1 MYGTSENGASGNGA
15 SDRTTPTLLRDA
27 TLARAGNAMRFA
39 TKAIHVG
46 QEPDPRTGAV
56 TVPIYMT
63 STYSQKAQQEWVY
76 GRTGNPTRAA
86 LERNLA
92 ALEEGK
98 HGLCFSSG
106 MGAITT
112 ILTLLKK
119 GDHAVVSDDC
129 YGGVYRIFTRIVSNY
144 GVESTF
150 VDMTDLIAVEDAV
163 RPETKMIWT
172 ETPTNPLMKVVD
184 LKELAVIAKAHNAI
198 SVCDNTF
205 ASPYLQQPLTLGIDL
220 AAHSVTK
227 YLGGHADILGG
238 AVVTRRNDLHE
249 RLKFAQN
256 ALGAV
261 PSPFDCW
268 LALRGVKTLAVRMER
283 HCDNAEAL
291 AKFLA
296 GHPKVER
303 VLYPGLASHPGSSIA
318 KRQMRRS
325 GGMLSF
331 VLEDG
336 SKALEIL
343 RKLEVATL
351 AESLGG
357 VETLIEHPAS
367 MTHASLPKE
376 EREARGITDGLV
388 RLSVGIE
395 DIEDLVEDFQR
406 ALA

>member
-1 MYGTSENGASGNGA
+1 
-15 SDRTTPTLLRDA
+15 
-27 TLARAGNAMRFA
+27 
-39 TKAIHVG
+39 
-46 QEPDPRTGAV
+46 
-56 TVPIYMT
+56 MT
-63 STYSQKAQQEWVY
+63 STYSQKVQHDWVY

-112 ILTLLKK
+112 ILTLLKA
-119 GDHAVVSDDC
+119 GDHVVVSDDC
-129 YGGVYRIFTRIVSNY
+129 YGGVYRIFTRIMSNY
-144 GVESTF
+144 GVEATF
-150 VDMTDLIAVEDAV
+150 VDMTDLIAVEDAF
-163 RPETKMIWT
+163 RPETKMIWA

-184 LKELAVIAKAHNAI
+184 LKEIAVLAKAHDAI
-198 SVCDNTF
+198 SACDNTF

-220 AAHSVTK
+220 VVHSMTK

-238 AVVTRRNDLHE
+238 AVVTRRDDLHE
-249 RLKFAQN
+249 KLKFAQN

-268 LALRGVKTLAVRMER
+268 LVLRGVKTLAVRMER

-296 GHPKVER
+296 SHPKVER
-303 VLYPGLASHPGSSIA
+303 VLYPGLTSHPGASIA
-318 KRQMRRS
+318 KRQMRRP

-331 VLEDG
+331 VLKDG
-336 SKALEIL
+336 SRALEIL
-343 RKLEVATL
+343 RKLEVAIL

-395 DIEDLVEDFQR
+395 DIEDLTEDFR
-406 ALA
+406 GALG

>member
-1 MYGTSENGASGNGA
+1 
-15 SDRTTPTLLRDA
+15 
-27 TLARAGNAMRFA
+27 MRFA

-63 STYSQKAQQEWVY
+63 STYSQKVQHDWVY

-112 ILTLLKK
+112 ILTLLKA
-119 GDHAVVSDDC
+119 GDHVVVSDDC
-129 YGGVYRIFTRIVSNY
+129 YGGVYRIFTRIMSNY

-150 VDMTDLIAVEDAV
+150 VDMTDLIAVEDAF
-163 RPETKMIWT
+163 RPETKMIWA

-184 LKELAVIAKAHNAI
+184 LKEIAVLAKAHDAV
-198 SVCDNTF
+198 SACDNTF

-220 AAHSVTK
+220 VVHSMTK

-238 AVVTRRNDLHE
+238 AVVTRRDDLLE
-249 RLKFAQN
+249 KLKFAQN

-268 LALRGVKTLAVRMER
+268 LVLRGVKTLAVRMER

-296 GHPKVER
+296 SHPKVER
-303 VLYPGLASHPGSSIA
+303 VLYPGLTSHPGASITR
-318 KRQMRRS
+318 RQMRRP

-331 VLEDG
+331 VLKDG
-336 SKALEIL
+336 SRALEIL
-343 RKLEVATL
+343 RKLEVAIL

-367 MTHASLPKE
+367 MTHASLPKQ

-395 DIEDLVEDFQR
+395 DIEDLVEDFQS

>member
-1 MYGTSENGASGNGA
+1 
-15 SDRTTPTLLRDA
+15 
-27 TLARAGNAMRFA
+27 MRFA

-63 STYSQKAQQEWVY
+63 STYSQKAQKEWVY

-86 LERNLA
+86 LEKNLA
-92 ALEEGK
+92 ALEDGT
-98 HGLCFSSG
+98 HGLCFASG

-112 ILTLLKK
+112 ALTLLKK
-119 GDHAVVSDDC
+119 GDHVVVTDDC
-129 YGGVYRIFTRIVSNY
+129 YGGVYRIFTRIMSNY
-144 GVESTF
+144 GIEATF
-150 VDMTDLIAVEDAV
+150 VDMTDLVSVEDAM
-163 RPETKMIWT
+163 RPETRIVWV

-184 LKELAVIAKAHNAI
+184 LKEIAALAKAHDAL

-205 ASPYLQQPLTLGIDL
+205 ASPYLQQPLGMGIDL
-220 AAHSVTK
+220 VVHSMTK
-227 YLGGHADILGG
+227 YLGGHADVLGG
-238 AVVTRRNDLHE
+238 ALVMRRADLFE
-249 RLKFAQN
+249 KLKFAQN
-256 ALGAV
+256 ALGAI

-268 LALRGVKTLAVRMER
+268 LVLRGVKTLAVRMER
-283 HCDNAEAL
+283 HCDNAEAI

-296 GHPKVER
+296 GHPKVAR
-303 VLYPGLASHPGSSIA
+303 VLYPGLPSHPGFSIA
-318 KRQMRRS
+318 KRQMRRP

-331 VLEDG
+331 VLKDPG
-336 SKALEIL
+336 RAIDFLKQ
-343 RKLEVATL
+343 LEVLTL

-367 MTHASLPKE
+367 MTHASLPLK

-395 DIEDLVEDFQR
+395 DVEDLLEDLDR
-406 ALA
+406 ALG

>member
-1 MYGTSENGASGNGA
+1 
-15 SDRTTPTLLRDA
+15 
-27 TLARAGNAMRFA
+27 
-39 TKAIHVG
+39 
-46 QEPDPRTGAV
+46 
-56 TVPIYMT
+56 
-63 STYSQKAQQEWVY
+63 
-76 GRTGNPTRAA
+76 
-86 LERNLA
+86 
-92 ALEEGK
+92 
-98 HGLCFSSG
+98 
-106 MGAITT
+106 
-112 ILTLLKK
+112 
-119 GDHAVVSDDC
+119 
-129 YGGVYRIFTRIVSNY
+129 
-144 GVESTF
+144 
-150 VDMTDLIAVEDAV
+150 
-163 RPETKMIWT
+163 
-172 ETPTNPLMKVVD
+172 
-184 LKELAVIAKAHNAI
+184 
-198 SVCDNTF
+198 
-205 ASPYLQQPLTLGIDL
+205 
-220 AAHSVTK
+220 
-227 YLGGHADILGG
+227 
-238 AVVTRRNDLHE
+238 
-249 RLKFAQN
+249 LKFAQN

-318 KRQMRRS
+318 KRQMRRP

-331 VLEDG
+331 VLKDG

-343 RKLEVATL
+343 RKLEVAIL

-367 MTHASLPKE
+367 MTHASLPGE